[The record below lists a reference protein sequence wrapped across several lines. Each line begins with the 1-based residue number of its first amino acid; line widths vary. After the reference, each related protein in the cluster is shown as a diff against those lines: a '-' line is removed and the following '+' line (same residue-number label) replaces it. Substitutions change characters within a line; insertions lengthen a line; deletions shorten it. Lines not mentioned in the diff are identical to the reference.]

1 MVPQRTEDH
10 TRNGLA
16 WLHSIPALVGLGLG
30 GIYAI
35 GAASAISQLQSA
47 HLQALQVV
55 ALIPIDQIL
64 SRGIGAITSTF
75 VVAIPIALL
84 TAAGIFNFEQLRTS
98 KEEEASTKDEH
109 TAPNSDG
116 RDEQPEKI
124 ISLPFPISGPIGIA
138 LGLVVIF
145 VPTDYL
151 TIFLFG
157 AMAMGASI
165 RIVRNWRIRENRHP
179 WRPAAFLAGYLS
191 FMVVAAAMT
200 AIVRPSPLPQV
211 EMSLHQGDRIQAEFV
226 VLANGTWYLSRPG
239 GDLLAVPASNV
250 KTATLTYH
258 GPEAADSIFN
268 SIRKKLSH

>member
-1 MVPQRTEDH
+1 MAPERTENH
-10 TRNGLA
+10 IRNGLA
-16 WLHSIPALVGLGLG
+16 WLHSIPALVALGLG

-64 SRGIGAITSTF
+64 SRGIGAITSVF

-84 TAAGIFNFEQLRTS
+84 TAAGIFNFEQLRAS
-98 KEEEASTKDEH
+98 KEKEASTKDEK
-109 TAPNSDG
+109 TAPNSEDP
-116 RDEQPEKI
+116 DEQPEKI
-124 ISLPFPISGPIGIA
+124 ISMPFPMSGPIGVA

-145 VPTDYL
+145 VPADYL

-157 AMAMGASI
+157 GIAMGASI
-165 RIVRNWRIRENRHP
+165 RIVRNWRIRENLHP

-191 FMVVAAAMT
+191 FLVVAAAMT
-200 AIVRPSPLPQV
+200 AIVRPSPLAQV
-211 EMSLHQGDRIQAEFV
+211 EMSLHRGDRIQAEFV

-239 GDLLAVPASNV
+239 GDLLAVPSSNV
-250 KTATLTYH
+250 KKATLTYR
-258 GPEAADSIFN
+258 GPEVADSIFN
-268 SIRKKLSH
+268 SVRKKLPH